1 MSEIEGEYTP
11 VKDYSMGELEVRLR
25 YAPNEKYYQ
34 SKSYRYPVSL
44 DMPVFTLSHIVA
56 HKGVMGSDYSY
67 NCTEFGFQKR
77 FWFLLRY
84 TDVILR
90 QEKFGIKFR
99 SRYCLFRMRIFHI
112 RFSRNRLPR

>member
-56 HKGVMGSDYSY
+56 HKGVMVVITRIIVRNSGFRND
-67 NCTEFGFQKR
+67 FGF
-77 FWFLLRY
+77 LHS
-84 TDVILR
+84 VIP
-90 QEKFGIKFR
+90 
-99 SRYCLFRMRIFHI
+99 M
-112 RFSRNRLPR
+112 